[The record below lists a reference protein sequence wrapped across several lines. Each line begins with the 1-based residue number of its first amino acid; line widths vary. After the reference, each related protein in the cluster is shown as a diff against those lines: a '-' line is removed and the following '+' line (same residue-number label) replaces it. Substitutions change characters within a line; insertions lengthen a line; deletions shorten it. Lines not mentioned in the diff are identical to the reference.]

1 MAEAE
6 DVITDAA
13 LHATNFVQGVW
24 RRHRAKTTS
33 ASAVPALTLAD
44 VAQRLDLLIVA
55 VFGRACRLRT
65 AQVPARATV
74 LAKTFQRQ
82 HRPRLQSA
90 IPATDGTC
98 IWLPAETGSSDA
110 ALALERFRTV
120 ALQQAM
126 RVARGSAAGA
136 GSGATPLVRDLYLLI
151 EADAADAA
159 LAQLL
164 PGMQGPLNALR
175 AAALGARP
183 AMSSFPAAR
192 QPLEAWVRRLMATPS
207 LARGAGALCSASPER
222 SRQIARDL
230 SNELQ
235 PDESM
240 AGRLGSQ
247 PLFKDWWTGEL
258 LAPVAASGQAVED
271 DSLTSPQPESPARS
285 ARLARRPE
293 VRKATDEEDDARQG
307 AWMIQASAP
316 HEVAEDPF
324 GLQRPTDRDAQTAAD
339 EFAESLADLE
349 QARLVSTPGRPKEV
363 LLSDDPPDARAK
375 HGAGAGADESGQVRI
390 HYPEW
395 DYRIQAYREPG
406 ATVRLLPASAGPQRW
421 VDDTLAEQRSML
433 DAIRRRFE
441 MLRGQRTP
449 LRRQLDGD
457 DLDLEACIDAQ
468 ADLHAGL
475 PMVQALY
482 RSQKRSKREMAILLL
497 IDVSGSTDGWVSS
510 GRRVIDVEREAL
522 LLVCIALGAMG
533 EPYAAQAFSG
543 YGPQSVSVRTLK
555 RFDEPYG
562 NQVALR
568 IAALEPDQYTRAGA
582 AIRHASASLM
592 REPAAQRL
600 LLLLSDGKP
609 NDVDIYEG
617 RYGVEDMRRAVIEA
631 KLQGIAPFCLTVD
644 RRAAGYL
651 PGVFGAS
658 QYALLAKPSMLP
670 AVLLDWMQR
679 LVMAG

>member
-24 RRHRAKTTS
+24 RRNRAN
-33 ASAVPALTLAD
+33 APAVPALTLAD

-55 VFGRACRLRT
+55 VFGRTYRLRT
-65 AQVPARATV
+65 AQVPARATI
-74 LAKTFQRQ
+74 LAKSFQRQ
-82 HRPRLQSA
+82 HRPRVEGA
-90 IPATDGTC
+90 IPATDGAC
-98 IWLPAETGSSDA
+98 IWLPAETGLTDA
-110 ALALERFRTV
+110 ARALERFRTV

-126 RVARGSAAGA
+126 RAYRGSAAGA
-136 GSGATPLVRDLYLLI
+136 GSGAAPLVRDLYLLI
-151 EADAADAA
+151 EAHAADAA

-164 PGMQGPLNALR
+164 PGMRGPLNNLR
-175 AAALGARP
+175 AAALSARP
-183 AMSSFPAAR
+183 AMSSFPAGR
-192 QPLEAWVRRLMATPS
+192 QPLEAWVRRLMVTPS
-207 LARGAGALCSASPER
+207 LARGADAMCSPSPER
-222 SRQIARDL
+222 SRHMARQIAI
-230 SNELQ
+230 EVQ
-235 PDESM
+235 PDASF
-240 AGRLGSQ
+240 AVRLGTQ

-258 LAPVAASGQAVED
+258 HAPGAPSGPTVED
-271 DSLTSPQPESPARS
+271 DSASDLEPASPTRS
-285 ARLARRPE
+285 ARLARHPK
-293 VRKATDEEDDARQG
+293 VREATDDEDDARQG

-316 HEVAEDPF
+316 HEVAEDPL

-339 EFAESLADLE
+339 EFAESLAELE
-349 QARLVSTPGRPKEV
+349 QARLVSTPGAPKEV

-375 HGAGAGADESGQVRI
+375 HGAGAGADGSGQI

-395 DYRIQAYREPG
+395 DHRIQAYREPG
-406 ATVRLLPASAGPQRW
+406 ATVRLLPALAGPQLW
-421 VDDTLAEQRSML
+421 VDDTLAEHRSML

-468 ADLHAGL
+468 ADLRAGL
-475 PMVQALY
+475 PMAQALY
-482 RSQKRSKREMAILLL
+482 RSQKRSKREMAVLLL

-522 LLVCIALGAMG
+522 LLVCIALSALG

-543 YGPQSVSVRTLK
+543 YGPRSVSVRTIK

-562 NQVALR
+562 NHVATR
-568 IAALEPDQYTRAGA
+568 IAALEPEQYTRAGA
-582 AIRHASASLM
+582 AIRHASATLM
-592 REPAAQRL
+592 REPASQRL

-609 NDVDIYEG
+609 NDVDVYEG

-644 RRAAGYL
+644 RHAAGYL
-651 PGVFGAS
+651 PGVFGVN
-658 QYALLAKPSMLP
+658 QYALLAKPSNLP
-670 AVLLDWMQR
+670 AVLLDWMHR
-679 LVMAG
+679 LVMAA